1 MSKTKG
7 GFLSRLVVGDA
18 GVDVEK
24 LKQEAYESEDEEAW
38 QIADQLQLQEV
49 DGRWPQERVRLTH
62 RLGNRVGKLKGG
74 REDV

>member
-1 MSKTKG
+1 MGKTKG
-7 GFLSRLVVGDA
+7 GILSRLVVGDV

-24 LKQEAYESEDEEAW
+24 LKQVAYESKDEEAW

-62 RLGNRVGKLKGG
+62 RLGNWVGKLKGG
-74 REDV
+74 REDD